1 MIESP
6 VRIHGTPCRE
16 LSEGARQ
23 RVVDSELPFG
33 SCAPNEFFQK
43 RNGLPPSSGDT
54 LIDVRKARRREVRV
68 KQSGNTAISVV
79 SVSIKDAGTFIFCIR
94 KSRRDARGIAAAKE
108 AAGGRGDTPADAA

>member
-1 MIESP
+1 MNESS

-43 RNGLPPSSGDT
+43 RTGLPPSSGDT
-54 LIDVRKARRREVRV
+54 LIDVRKARLRKKRV

-79 SVSIKDAGTFIFCIR
+79 FASITVAEAFFFCIR
-94 KSRRDARGIAAAKE
+94 KSRRIYHAHY
-108 AAGGRGDTPADAA
+108 

>member
-1 MIESP
+1 MIESS

-54 LIDVRKARRREVRV
+54 LIDVRKARLRKKRV
-68 KQSGNTAISVV
+68 KQSGNTAIISRLCIHHGCRGV
-79 SVSIKDAGTFIFCIR
+79 FLLHPIF
-94 KSRRDARGIAAAKE
+94 KE
-108 AAGGRGDTPADAA
+108 NYHAHY